1 MESSMN
7 DTLKAAGRIGAELGA
22 AKAEVERLR
31 GLLHGAHDTI
41 RNLAEDLDE
50 EEFQVTIDQ
59 LAEIELA
66 LAPQQ
71 AEPKCSTCNDVGIIG
86 HSNVC
91 PDCADTWKQHTEP
104 TDTYTAVDMAT
115 AAAQGFRD
123 GQAAVEPAPAQ
134 DEREAPIVVAT
145 AILGGLF
152 HGGSGPELGEID
164 IEVCTPAL
172 ETIQCETVNSSDDV
186 FLPLMTV
193 AQHERIVGALA
204 RPAQTEQQPVA
215 APKCAT
221 CNGFGKE
228 LSVYEGGIPCRSCKS
243 DPAPAPDER
252 EAFKRALHS
261 QRVFKLSAATI
272 NAAEWAWFH
281 RPAQTE
287 QPEQSGLV
295 EALRTEA
302 LGLCD
307 VVEKINSLSP
317 VTYALQAGRAIN
329 KVRDAAAALSAQWT
343 AEQ

>member
-1 MESSMN
+1 MN

-22 AKAEVERLR
+22 AKAENEKLR

-86 HSNVC
+86 HSDVC
-91 PDCADTWKQHTEP
+91 PDCADTWTQQAEP

-123 GQAAVEPAPAQ
+123 GQAAVEQAAAQ
-134 DEREAPIVVAT
+134 DEQSPEQMLSREQIENIARKVHGDCIRLPGAT
-145 AILGGLF
+145 Y
-152 HGGSGPELGEID
+152 
-164 IEVCTPAL
+164 
-172 ETIQCETVNSSDDV
+172 
-186 FLPLMTV
+186 
-193 AQHERIVGALA
+193 QHAAEAAVMYTLERIA
-204 RPAQTEQQPVA
+204 RPAQA
-215 APKCAT
+215 
-221 CNGFGKE
+221 
-228 LSVYEGGIPCRSCKS
+228 
-243 DPAPAPDER
+243 
-252 EAFKRALHS
+252 
-261 QRVFKLSAATI
+261 
-272 NAAEWAWFH
+272 
-281 RPAQTE
+281 E